1 MPTPRASDPAL
12 ALALVL
18 LAGLGASALV
28 RPADARGESSGLGS
42 APPEALVEAWDIDV
56 SPSGENLPEGRGTV
70 GDGERIYAD
79 ACAGCHGRGGGGGW
93 VGPRLVGGRD
103 TLASDD
109 PIRTVGSYWPY
120 ATTLYDYIRRAMPF
134 DAPQSL
140 EPDEVYALT
149 AYLLHLDGIVPGE
162 AVMDRQTLPAVEMP
176 NRDGFERTD
185 TVTAAPPDA
194 CMRRCTPLALP

>member
-1 MPTPRASDPAL
+1 MPTPRAPDAAL
-12 ALALVL
+12 ALALF
-18 LAGLGASALV
+18 LAGFCASAPV
-28 RPADARGESSGLGS
+28 RPADARGGSAGLGS
-42 APPEALVEAWDIDV
+42 TPSEALVEAWDIDV

-185 TVTAAPPDA
+185 TVTAAPSEA